1 MKKLILFCLQN
12 YMQHI
17 SSQQN
22 LYTKVLY
29 TKKLFFVWDVWNNG
43 FLMINKKN
51 STIRK
56 IHRAKAI
63 KIFAAKI
70 GLAGDAKDGL
80 K

>member
-1 MKKLILFCLQN
+1 
-12 YMQHI
+12 
-17 SSQQN
+17 
-22 LYTKVLY
+22 
-29 TKKLFFVWDVWNNG
+29 
-43 FLMINKKN
+43 MINKKN

>member
-1 MKKLILFCLQN
+1 
-12 YMQHI
+12 
-17 SSQQN
+17 
-22 LYTKVLY
+22 
-29 TKKLFFVWDVWNNG
+29 
-43 FLMINKKN
+43 MINNKN

-56 IHRAKAI
+56 LHRAKAI